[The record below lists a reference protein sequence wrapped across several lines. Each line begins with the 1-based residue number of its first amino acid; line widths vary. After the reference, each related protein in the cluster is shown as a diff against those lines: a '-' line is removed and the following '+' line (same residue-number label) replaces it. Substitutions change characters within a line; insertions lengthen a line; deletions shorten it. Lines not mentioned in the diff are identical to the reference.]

1 MNTQYI
7 SFHIEVPIRQ
17 VFSHHLIR
25 HDAWWWDMYYN
36 ATTLIILC
44 FFWHDPKLFLCH
56 NAAAA
61 AEEEPKSVLCILYC
75 ATSDYWEAFFSIEK
89 LLLFPLTWGFNT
101 CDFIL
106 LKILVYCNSATH
118 KYITFLWNN
127 GFFVLMHV
135 CTYHLKWSK
144 KLPNGIRL
152 VTTFSNDNFLKSIGI
167 NRIAAFK
174 GSVLSGV
181 CDVRRSYVFE
191 PSFCISNSSMNCI
204 WIEMPSLLS
213 RFWSW

>member
-1 MNTQYI
+1 MPHHFYEINLYIIRRLPMWTAGSTYQHFYLVPTGAFFLSILLLLLIQMCMHHTQYI

-75 ATSDYWEAFFSIEK
+75 ASDYWREAFFFIDK
-89 LLLFPLTWGFNT
+89 FLLFPLTWGFNT

-106 LKILVYCNSATH
+106 LTIYCNSNA
-118 KYITFLWNN
+118 
-127 GFFVLMHV
+127 
-135 CTYHLKWSK
+135 
-144 KLPNGIRL
+144 
-152 VTTFSNDNFLKSIGI
+152 
-167 NRIAAFK
+167 
-174 GSVLSGV
+174 
-181 CDVRRSYVFE
+181 
-191 PSFCISNSSMNCI
+191 
-204 WIEMPSLLS
+204 
-213 RFWSW
+213 